1 MLELFIVI
9 FLLCFFGFF
18 GYLGYQYWLRKYK
31 SGTSDAVNDDTAVS
45 RRVPPNVQ
53 ALKHFSAAQWRVSN
67 GSRISLGSANTDIND
82 MSLSI
87 SIFQPPPPP
96 PRYSTIDIPQLGPKS
111 S

>member
-1 MLELFIVI
+1 MTTLPFQEVSTT
-9 FLLCFFGFF
+9 CNANKCVTFGNLILILYT
-18 GYLGYQYWLRKYK
+18 G
-31 SGTSDAVNDDTAVS
+31 
-45 RRVPPNVQ
+45 VPPNVQ